1 MLSIIQCA
9 SKILSSSSI
18 AWPPSP
24 PPVYVRVIPVC
35 PADPRGKYTLN
46 ESHSLTP
53 TICRLC
59 FIKQNVALDEH
70 VMCIFYY
77 RLKLYYS
84 YRMCPCVN
92 GSSGNVCERERER
105 EAANR
110 RKRANLYI
118 LLFLKRRNEKHVQR
132 CWGFLRSKQN
142 ADTPWEQISQR
153 FTIYRNKSNYQIA
166 NQTGKTYKTKQKSL
180 TSKSY
185 KGGWYF
191 CYFYTNYSHTCKRND
206 KFRPAKILT
215 KY

>member
-92 GSSGNVCERERER
+92 GSSGNVCERERARGCKQKKACEFVYFAVF
-105 EAANR
+105 EKKK
-110 RKRANLYI
+110 RKTRST
-118 LLFLKRRNEKHVQR
+118 LLGIFEIKTKRRHTVRTNKSEIHY
-132 CWGFLRSKQN
+132 LSKQ
-142 ADTPWEQISQR
+142 I
-153 FTIYRNKSNYQIA
+153 KLSNRQS
-166 NQTGKTYKTKQKSL
+166 NRE
-180 TSKSY
+180 
-185 KGGWYF
+185 
-191 CYFYTNYSHTCKRND
+191 NV
-206 KFRPAKILT
+206 
-215 KY
+215 